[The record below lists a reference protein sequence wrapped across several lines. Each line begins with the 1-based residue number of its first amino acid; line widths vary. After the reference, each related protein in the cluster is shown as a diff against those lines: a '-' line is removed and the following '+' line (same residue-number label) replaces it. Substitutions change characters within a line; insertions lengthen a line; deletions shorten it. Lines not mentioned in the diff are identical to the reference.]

1 MAQNQ
6 LTRTDM
12 KKAIAVCIATI
23 VATCA
28 EIYFLGINGLTCVS
42 IPLTIYLGIEVIEKI
57 TQKEETI

>member
-1 MAQNQ
+1 MKQI
-6 LTRTDM
+6 LTC
-12 KKAIAVCIATI
+12 VATI
-23 VATCA
+23 LATIA